1 MLEFHTAGESHGPA
15 IITLIRGLPA
25 NLEVDIPFINR
36 ELSRRQSGF
45 GSGGRMKIEKDEVE
59 ILGGVRWGKT
69 LGGPVVF
76 EVKNRDYENWSTL
89 MDPRG
94 SAPSS
99 YEEITIPRPGHAD
112 LGGMVKYR
120 FSDLRNV
127 IERASAR
134 ETVGKCVAGA
144 VAKIFLRHFGVK
156 VGGFVESIGEISA
169 QEEMSW
175 EEKISRA
182 ELSPLHTYDQEREK
196 EMIELIEKVG
206 EEGDTLGG
214 TFVVVAQG
222 VVPGL
227 GSYGEIQERLDSQLA
242 FFLMGIPGIKGV
254 EVGEGFRSAT
264 LRGSQFHDEIFYDSR
279 RLPFPF
285 YRQTFRSGGVE
296 GGISVGDIMWVRCA
310 MKPIPTLRRGL
321 MSVDVREKKAVS
333 ARFERSDICAV
344 PRAMVVG
351 EAMLAWVLAAAYRKK
366 FGGDSMEEIEA
377 YFKDYLDYLESFH
390 SLEDGEK

>member
-1 MLEFHTAGESHGPA
+1 
-15 IITLIRGLPA
+15 
-25 NLEVDIPFINR
+25 VDIPFINR

-182 ELSPLHTYDQEREK
+182 ESSPLHTYDPEREK

-390 SLEDGEK
+390 SLEDGEI

>member
-1 MLEFHTAGESHGPA
+1 MLEFHTAGESHGPG

-25 NLEVDIPFINR
+25 NLEIDIPFINQ

-69 LGGPVVF
+69 LGGPVVLG
-76 EVKNRDYENWSTL
+76 VKNRDYENWSTI

-99 YEEITIPRPGHAD
+99 YKEITVPRPGHAD

-134 ETVGKCVAGA
+134 DTVGKCLAGA
-144 VAKIFLRHFGVK
+144 VAKIFLRHWGVK

-169 QEEMSW
+169 QGELSW

-182 ELSPLHTYDQEREK
+182 ESSLLHTYDSEREK
-196 EMIELIEKVG
+196 EMIELIEEVR

-227 GSYGEIQERLDSQLA
+227 GSYSEIQERLDSRLA

-264 LRGSQFHDEIFYDSR
+264 LRGSQFHDEIFYDPHHP
-279 RLPFPF
+279 LFPF
-285 YRQTFRSGGVE
+285 YRQTFRSGGIE
-296 GGISVGDIMWVRCA
+296 GGISAGDIIWARCA

-321 MSVDVREKKAVS
+321 VSVDVKEKKAVP

-351 EAMLAWVLAAAYRKK
+351 EAMLAWVLATAYREK
-366 FGGDSMEEIEA
+366 FGGDSMEEVEA
-377 YFKDYLDYLESFH
+377 HFQNYLSYLESFRCF
-390 SLEDGEK
+390 EDG